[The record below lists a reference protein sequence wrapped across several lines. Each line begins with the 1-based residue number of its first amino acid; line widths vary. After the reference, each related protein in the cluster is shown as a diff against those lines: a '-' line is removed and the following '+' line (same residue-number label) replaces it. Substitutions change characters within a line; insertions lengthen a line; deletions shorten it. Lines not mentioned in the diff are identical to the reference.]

1 MAYIALYRKW
11 RPQDFDNLVG
21 QEHISTTLKNAIAT
35 GKIAHAYLF
44 SGPRGTGKTSTAKIL
59 AKSLNCEHG
68 PTATPCNQCSNCDK
82 ITAGTS
88 MDVFEVDAASNRGID
103 EIRDLR
109 ETVKFAPVDG
119 RYKVYIIDEV
129 HMLTTEAFNAL
140 LKTLE
145 EPPAHVVFVLATTEP
160 HKIPATIHSRCQRYD
175 FRRIGVKEIEERLAM
190 VAKESGLKAAPDALR
205 LIAIQADG
213 GMRDALSILDQ
224 CATLDDGGMIKAAHV
239 RQLLGLIGHEWVWQ
253 LTDAIAERDAH
264 SVLLKLDEII
274 KLGKD
279 VRQLLVELALH
290 ARSLMLYK
298 AAPSIDNI
306 EVYSDDKTV
315 LAAQS
320 SKFSHQELVAML
332 SVLHSAANETKWAAE
347 PRIAVEM
354 ALISLCRRAADSD
367 MAALLERVAA
377 LEARLAASPAIA
389 AASTAPV
396 NSLHPHSEPQV
407 QRVQPQTMTV
417 LPKLP
422 SQPQRHPQPVTS
434 APPPPAKPVAQP
446 QPEPAAS
453 TGGNLNEVWS
463 AVLKEL
469 MSNGKRSVHAC
480 VMQGHLTGLTDTQ
493 AMVRFTAT
501 FPKER
506 TEKDDYRAIV
516 EKTLAQITGHQVR
529 LICSLGLDTPPPPKK
544 PPAEQPS
551 APSVPTAAEPLDPG
565 LEDPVVKQAQMMFG
579 GKVIRIEDEN

>member
-1 MAYIALYRKW
+1 MAYVALYRKW

-21 QEHISTTLKNAIAT
+21 QEHISVTLKNAITT

-44 SGPRGTGKTSTAKIL
+44 AGPRGTGKTSTAKIL
-59 AKSLNCEHG
+59 AKALNCENG
-68 PTATPCNQCSNCDK
+68 PTVNPCNQCNNCDK

-88 MDVFEVDAASNRGID
+88 MDVFEIDAASNRGID

-175 FRRIGVKEIEERLAM
+175 FRRISVKEIEQRLASI
-190 VAKESGLKAAPDALR
+190 AQQSDLKAAPEALR
-205 LIAIQADG
+205 LIAVQADG

-224 CATLDDGGMIKAAHV
+224 CSTLDDSELITAEHV

-253 LTDAIAERDAH
+253 LTDAIAGRDAH
-264 SVLLKLDEII
+264 TVLLKLDELIQ
-274 KLGKD
+274 LGKD
-279 VRQLLVELALH
+279 IRQLLLELALH

-298 AAPSIDNI
+298 AAPDIDTI
-306 EVYSDDKTV
+306 EVYSEDKTV

-320 SKFSHQELVAML
+320 AQFSHQELVHML
-332 SVLHSAANETKWAAE
+332 EVLHQAANETKWAAE

-354 ALISLCRRAADSD
+354 ALITLCRRAAGSD
-367 MAALLERVAA
+367 VAALLERVAA
-377 LEARLAASPAIA
+377 LEAKLAHQPAIA
-389 AASTAPV
+389 AAVSSVGGRPADKLPTPSVQPHNLVSQPKEGSQTFPRPQAVPVSQGTPAKRPAPV
-396 NSLHPHSEPQV
+396 E
-407 QRVQPQTMTV
+407 
-417 LPKLP
+417 
-422 SQPQRHPQPVTS
+422 
-434 APPPPAKPVAQP
+434 PVATSVESMAP
-446 QPEPAAS
+446 VADAA
-453 TGGNLNEVWS
+453 NLQEVWA

-469 MSNGKRSVHAC
+469 LTSGKRSVHAC
-480 VMQGHLTGLTDTQ
+480 VMQGHLTALTDSQ

-506 TEKDDYRAIV
+506 TEKDDYRVIV
-516 EKTLAQITGHQVR
+516 EKTLAQVIGHQVR
-529 LICSLGLDTPPPPKK
+529 LICSLGVDTPVAKAPEPPVAAV
-544 PPAEQPS
+544 PPALNDSELNNP
-551 APSVPTAAEPLDPG
+551 AI
-565 LEDPVVKQAQMMFG
+565 KQAQMMFG
-579 GKVIRIEDEN
+579 GKVIKIEE